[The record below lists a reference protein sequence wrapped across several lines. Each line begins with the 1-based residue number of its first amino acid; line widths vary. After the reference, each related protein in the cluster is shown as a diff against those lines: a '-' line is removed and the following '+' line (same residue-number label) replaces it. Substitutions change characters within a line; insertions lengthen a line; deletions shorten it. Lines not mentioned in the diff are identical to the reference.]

1 MSDLSW
7 KAFLARNQSIIVDLM
22 YGQLKS
28 TVKCAECG
36 KISITYDPFLT
47 LPLPIS
53 KPNYFKTAFV
63 PFDIFRPK
71 TASSAQDSSS
81 EDDPDFKDERTMA
94 VNEHIMFNFTVTSS
108 TTVLDVKKMLIE
120 KVSKIGGRTIY
131 PENLSLTKCKYG
143 EIYEEW
149 RDHDIV
155 ENIDTSNMGKTYS
168 QE

>member
-1 MSDLSW
+1 
-7 KAFLARNQSIIVDLM
+7 M

-131 PENLSLTKCKYG
+131 PENLNLTKCKYG
-143 EIYEEW
+143 EISIHKSQLNKEILYGK
-149 RDHDIV
+149 
-155 ENIDTSNMGKTYS
+155 NMNKRCKFKLKYHINKYQGKDLILL
-168 QE
+168 